1 MRLIKTMSKQDLL
14 MSSVDLVSKTYIEL
28 GQNNV
33 DEDTISI
40 MSQSLADDLAR
51 MFKNFYFEDAQKAF
65 NLGVRSPITSD
76 FIHLTVPTYMKWIR
90 KHQEIIWDARARVD
104 KGEKTQAGPLKN
116 PEANCGKAQIVS

>member
-14 MSSVDLVSKTYIEL
+14 MASVDLVSKTYIEL

-33 DEDTISI
+33 DEDTISV
-40 MSQSLADDLAR
+40 MSQSLSDDLAR

-65 NLGVRSPITSD
+65 NLGVRSHITSD

-90 KHQEIIWDARARVD
+90 RHQEIIWDARSRVD
-104 KGEKTQAGPLKN
+104 KGENPRQVPHYRPEPKLLK
-116 PEANCGKAQIVS
+116 

>member
-14 MSSVDLVSKTYIEL
+14 MASVDLVSKTYIEL

-40 MSQSLADDLAR
+40 MSQSLADDLVR

-90 KHQEIIWDARARVD
+90 KHQEIIWDARSRVD
-104 KGEKTQAGPLKN
+104 KGENPNQVPHFRPEPKLLK
-116 PEANCGKAQIVS
+116 

>member
-65 NLGVRSPITSD
+65 NLRVRSPITND

-90 KHQEIIWDARARVD
+90 KHQEIIWDARSRVD
-104 KGEKTQAGPLKN
+104 KGENPKQVPHYRPEPKLLK
-116 PEANCGKAQIVS
+116 

>member
-90 KHQEIIWDARARVD
+90 RHQEIIWDARARVD
-104 KGEKTQAGPLKN
+104 KGENPKQVPHYRPEPKLLK
-116 PEANCGKAQIVS
+116 

>member
-14 MSSVDLVSKTYIEL
+14 MASVDLVSKTYIEL

-90 KHQEIIWDARARVD
+90 KHQEIIWDARSRVD
-104 KGEKTQAGPLKN
+104 KGENPKQVPHYRPEPKLLK
-116 PEANCGKAQIVS
+116 

>member
-14 MSSVDLVSKTYIEL
+14 MASVDLVSKTYIEL

-33 DEDTISI
+33 DEDTISV
-40 MSQSLADDLAR
+40 MSQSLSDDLSR

-90 KHQEIIWDARARVD
+90 RHQEIIWDARSRVD
-104 KGEKTQAGPLKN
+104 KGENPKQVPHFRPEPKLLK
-116 PEANCGKAQIVS
+116 

>member
-76 FIHLTVPTYMKWIR
+76 FIHLTVSTYMKWIR
-90 KHQEIIWDARARVD
+90 KHQEIIWDARSRVD
-104 KGEKTQAGPLKN
+104 KGENPKQVPHYRPEPKLLK
-116 PEANCGKAQIVS
+116 

>member
-14 MSSVDLVSKTYIEL
+14 MASVDLVSKTYIEL

-33 DEDTISI
+33 DEDTISV
-40 MSQSLADDLAR
+40 MSQSLADDLVR

-90 KHQEIIWDARARVD
+90 RHQEIIWDARARVD
-104 KGEKTQAGPLKN
+104 KGENPKQVPHYRPEPKLLK
-116 PEANCGKAQIVS
+116 

>member
-14 MSSVDLVSKTYIEL
+14 MASVDLVSKTYIEL

-33 DEDTISI
+33 DEDTISV
-40 MSQSLADDLAR
+40 MSQSLSDDLSR

-90 KHQEIIWDARARVD
+90 RHQQIIWDARSRVD
-104 KGEKTQAGPLKN
+104 KGENPKQVPHFRPEPKLLK
-116 PEANCGKAQIVS
+116 